1 MKYAIDFDEASI
13 MPLNSRFKIDTYKY
27 YQQAD
32 SFAEAKELLIEY
44 WEAVK
49 LRTAITLR
57 EVKKMKEIV

>member
-1 MKYAIDFDEASI
+1 MKYAIDFDEVSI
-13 MPLNSRFKIDTYKY
+13 VPLNSDFKIDTYEH

-32 SFAEAKELLIEY
+32 SFAEAKELLIAY